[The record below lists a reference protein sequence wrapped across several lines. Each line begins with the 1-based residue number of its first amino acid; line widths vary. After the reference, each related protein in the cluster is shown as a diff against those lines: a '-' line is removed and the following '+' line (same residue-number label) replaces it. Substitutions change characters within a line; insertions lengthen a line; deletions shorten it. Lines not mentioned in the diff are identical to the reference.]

1 LIKTHKESW
10 KRSLS
15 RKKKEAKKSERL
27 EQGFDE
33 IADKKEVIDYDD
45 EGQRL
50 CSMPNCNRLS
60 MKYSNVCRICY
71 EIISNEM
78 AKTVKKG
85 DDEAWKID

>member
-1 LIKTHKESW
+1 MV
-10 KRSLS
+10 RSLS

-27 EQGFDE
+27 ERGFDE
-33 IADKKEVIDYDD
+33 LEDKKEIIEYDD

-50 CSMPNCNRLS
+50 CSMHGCNRLS
-60 MKYSNVCRICY
+60 MKYSNVCHMHY

-78 AKTVKKG
+78 AKTVRKG